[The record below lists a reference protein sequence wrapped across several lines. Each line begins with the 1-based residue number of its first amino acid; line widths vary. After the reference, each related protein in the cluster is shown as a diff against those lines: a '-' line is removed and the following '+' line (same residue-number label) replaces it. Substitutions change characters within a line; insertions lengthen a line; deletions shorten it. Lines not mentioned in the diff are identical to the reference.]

1 MAKKLTEGTENEEFF
16 NMSQE
21 IEEFMKEKKG
31 LIPNVDFYSAT
42 VYHTLGIDSDIF
54 TLIFA
59 MSRVAGW
66 IAHIQEQQKNNKI
79 DSSTLAVHRTR
90 KYDLYSFRKT
100 LGRKAIWQKKS

>member
-42 VYHTLGIDSDIF
+42 
-54 TLIFA
+54 
-59 MSRVAGW
+59 
-66 IAHIQEQQKNNKI
+66 
-79 DSSTLAVHRTR
+79 
-90 KYDLYSFRKT
+90 LYT
-100 LGRKAIWQKKS
+100 IL